1 MAELKLNTEE
11 TAALDRIEA
20 ELTGFSPRA
29 KTVAMAAG
37 GGGPDDLCDKYR
49 SLRPALVIL
58 IKILKKIPGVGSKA
72 AAAMEF
78 LMGIADGVC
87 PVPA

>member
-37 GGGPDDLCDKYR
+37 GGGADDLCDKYR

-58 IKILKKIPGVGSKA
+58 IKILNR
-72 AAAMEF
+72 F
-78 LMGIADGVC
+78 LAWGRRQ
-87 PVPA
+87 PPPWNS

>member
-20 ELTGFSPRA
+20 ELKGFSPRA
-29 KTVAMAAG
+29 KTMATAE

-49 SLRPALVIL
+49 SIRGALLIL
-58 IKILKKIPGVGSKA
+58 IKVLRKIPGVGPKA
-72 AAAMEF
+72 AAALEF
-78 LMGIADGVC
+78 LMSLADAMC
-87 PVPA
+87 LA